1 MPLWQGRRQTRI
13 IEENSMPSSELHR
26 QIARLTSRLAGRE
39 LNPGLQDWL
48 NREHG
53 AGSKTFREIEQTC
66 QLGLAEGWL
75 CQHEAGG
82 IRYGRVFKPAA
93 ELQGFSV
100 DVVDMDDVVGPHH
113 RHPGGE
119 IDLVMPLDE
128 AARFDG
134 HGAGWVVYEPGS
146 AHQPTVSNGRALVL
160 YLLPGGSIEF
170 TR

>member
-1 MPLWQGRRQTRI
+1 
-13 IEENSMPSSELHR
+13 MPSSELHR

-82 IRYGRVFKPAA
+82 IRYGRVLLNSTAQTSKKFAMESEVIH
-93 ELQGFSV
+93 ELATN
-100 DVVDMDDVVGPHH
+100 
-113 RHPGGE
+113 
-119 IDLVMPLDE
+119 L
-128 AARFDG
+128 
-134 HGAGWVVYEPGS
+134 
-146 AHQPTVSNGRALVL
+146 
-160 YLLPGGSIEF
+160 SI
-170 TR
+170 RV